1 MGAKPMRAPM
11 RGRGKRSLDA
21 RRLVA
26 AAALAFAL
34 GPGQARPQEPAADGA
49 LPEPLRAALH
59 ATGVPAGA
67 IAVVVRPLGGGA
79 LRLAL
84 NDGVPMSPASTMK
97 LLTTYAALELLGPAH
112 TWRTEVFAD
121 GALRRDV
128 LDGDLVFR
136 GSGDPKLVAEHLWL
150 LVQRVRAYGVREIR
164 GDVVLERTAFDAGPH
179 DPARFDGEPLRPY
192 NVGPDPLL
200 INYKAVTFAF
210 VPDPDAGAARVLV
223 TPALAG
229 LRVAPF
235 VATAD
240 GPCNDWRARLQ
251 ADFSKPLEP
260 VFRGAYPAAC
270 GERAWHV
277 SVLDHPAYFAAVFR
291 ALWEG
296 TGGAWKGRVRAGT
309 APPDARRIARHESA
323 PLAELIR
330 DINRYSNNVMARQV
344 FLALGTEGGARPGTL
359 ERSAEAVRS
368 WLARRGM
375 PMPELVLDNGSG
387 LSRTERI
394 SAASLARL
402 LAEAFDG
409 PLMPEFVASLAMAG
423 ADASGRPPTPGT
435 AHVKSGMLTDVRSVA
450 GYVRAASGQR
460 YIVVVFVNHALAM
473 NAQPFLDLVLDWVGR
488 SG

>member
-1 MGAKPMRAPM
+1 MQALTRH
-11 RGRGKRSLDA
+11 RGKRSLDVSC
-21 RRLVA
+21 LA
-26 AAALAFAL
+26 AAAAFVLAL
-34 GPGQARPQEPAADGA
+34 GPGPAQPQETAGDGA
-49 LPEPLRAALH
+49 LPGPLRAALQS
-59 ATGVPAGA
+59 TGVPAGA
-67 IAVVVRPLGGGA
+67 IAVVVHPLGTGA

-112 TWRTEVFAD
+112 TWRTEVFVA
-121 GALRRDV
+121 GALRHDA

-164 GDVVLERTAFDAGPH
+164 GDVVLERTVFDAGPH

-200 INYKAVTFAF
+200 LNYKAISFAF
-210 VPDPDAGAARVLV
+210 VPDPEAGAARVLV

-235 VATAD
+235 VAAAD

-270 GERAWHV
+270 GERVWHV
-277 SVLDHPAYFAAVFR
+277 SVLDHPAYFAAAFR

-296 TGGAWKGRVRAGT
+296 TGGTWKGRVRAG
-309 APPDARRIARHESA
+309 AVPPDARRIARHESA
-323 PLAELIR
+323 PLAEVIR

-344 FLALGTEGGARPGTL
+344 FLALGSEGGARPGTL
-359 ERSAEAVRS
+359 ERSAEAVRG
-368 WLARRGM
+368 WLARRSM
-375 PMPELVLDNGSG
+375 PMPELVLENGSG

-402 LAEAFDG
+402 LAAAFDG
-409 PLMPEFVASLAMAG
+409 PLMPEFMASLAV
-423 ADASGRPPTPGT
+423 ADADAAGRPPTPGT
-435 AHVKSGMLTDVRSVA
+435 AHVKSGMLADVRSVA

-460 YIVVVFVNHALAM
+460 YIVVAFVNHALAM

-488 SG
+488 NG